1 MDLWIRSQDK
11 ESIVK
16 INSSVSLKYNDKKTI
31 IANYIP
37 DFSDN
42 YDGSYD
48 ILGTYES
55 KERALEVLDEIQEH
69 IGFLNVEMG
78 AERFGELDFQADI
91 VYEMPK
97 E

>member
-11 ESIVK
+11 EQLLQVER
-16 INSSVSLKYNDKKTI
+16 LFLRDKMICTNI
-31 IANYIP
+31 REV
-37 DFSDN
+37 
-42 YDGSYD
+42 
-48 ILGTYES
+48 LGWTLLGEYSS
-55 KERALEVLDEIQEH
+55 KERALEVLDKIQEH

-78 AERFGELDFQADI
+78 AGRFGELNFQADI